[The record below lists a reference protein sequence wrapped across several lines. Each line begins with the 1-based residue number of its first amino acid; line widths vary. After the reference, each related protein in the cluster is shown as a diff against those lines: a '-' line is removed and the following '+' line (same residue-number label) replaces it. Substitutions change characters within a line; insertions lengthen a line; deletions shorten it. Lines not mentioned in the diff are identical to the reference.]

1 MERELI
7 GQKEVVMIATTT
19 RATVSTVKTITAIA
33 TTRTTVTP
41 RTSNAVSKAN
51 VEIAMSAQAKTLLYF
66 LNNKKDDLI

>member
-19 RATVSTVKTITAIA
+19 RATVSTVKTITAI
-33 TTRTTVTP
+33 
-41 RTSNAVSKAN
+41 SVSKAN